1 MCEKNKTNKT
11 SGIQQVLI
19 GMKTVPCLEN
29 ICLGGLHPPSISPSL
44 HLSRA
49 EEEEQLIIN
58 TVCFSELGKKASYFW
73 SGFYQSI
80 FLSLKAS
87 TDRPGL
93 HSCASH
99 LFKSVQIGQ
108 PTQAIKSERRFCSTW
123 HFCLTRE
130 EHGHI
135 PKNKDIITTTA

>member
-1 MCEKNKTNKT
+1 MHVWKKQNKQNIWNSTGAYWHEDCSM
-11 SGIQQVLI
+11 SGKHL
-19 GMKTVPCLEN
+19 LRWSS
-29 ICLGGLHPPSISPSL
+29 PPPPSL